1 MILLTKTPM
10 RITLFGGGSDYPS
23 YFKNR
28 RGFCISAA
36 ISKYSFCTFRSLA
49 KIDEYKYRICY
60 KQTELVNDLR
70 DIKQPVVKAALTSE
84 AFDQDR
90 LEIHYFS
97 DLPSSSGL
105 GSSSAFAC
113 GLLGGLK
120 LFRDESFTNAQ
131 LASSAW
137 ELEANIMGETV
148 GVQDQ
153 YSCALGGVISLEMS
167 QNGVF
172 ASQFPHDE
180 FFEKLQNSLIL
191 VYTGKTRFSQDVIK
205 SQSDV
210 LSGVAE
216 TDYVGKVVSLADD
229 AMKLISKR
237 TGVEEIGTM
246 LSEAWKLKRNFG
258 SDVSSAFLDEM
269 YEAIMKQ
276 GASGAK
282 LIGAGGGGFFLVS
295 ASKMVQHKLAERFGK
310 SAVVSVEFS
319 HTGFEHT
326 VL

>member
-23 YFKNR
+23 YFKKR
-28 RGFCISAA
+28 RGFCISAG

-49 KIDEYKYRICY
+49 TIDEYKYRVCY

-70 DIKQPVVKAALTSE
+70 DIRQPVVKAALSSE
-84 AFDQDR
+84 GFDKDR

-113 GLLGGLK
+113 GLLGGLR
-120 LFRDESFTNAQ
+120 LFRGKSFTNAQ

-153 YSCALGGVISLEMS
+153 YSCALGGVITLEMS
-167 QNGVF
+167 DRGVF
-172 ASQFPHDE
+172 ATQFPHDE
-180 FFEKLQNSLIL
+180 FFEYLQNSLVLI
-191 VYTGKTRFSQDVIK
+191 YTGKTRFSQDVIK
-205 SQSDV
+205 SQSDA
-210 LSGVAE
+210 LNGVAE
-216 TDYVGKVVSLADD
+216 TDYVSKVVSLADD
-229 AMKLISKR
+229 ASKLISKR
-237 TGVEEIGTM
+237 TGVEEIGAM
-246 LSEAWKLKRNFG
+246 LSEAWELKRNFG
-258 SDVSSAFLDEM
+258 SDVSSAFLDDM
-269 YEAIMKQ
+269 YASIMKQ
-276 GASGAK
+276 GAYGAK

-295 ASKMVQHKLAERFGK
+295 ASKMVQSKLAEKFGE
-310 SAVVSVEFS
+310 SRVVNIKFS